1 MKNYS
6 SQINRIKDTLG
17 EIKNNIKKFQRVN
30 IIFHYI
36 IIFQSKGKT
45 LTKKSL
51 KRKYKSFIKKRNTLY
66 DENKINLEINEKD
79 FKTQKINKDI
89 LDQFNNSSISN
100 NDIIYKNQN
109 QNDNISIDND
119 DIILN
124 YKIKKIQQEINSIK
138 EQNDSLLKNLKKE
151 KEKNIFLNNSLKEND
166 IENTLLEISKYIE
179 VSNYDDIPQKLLEM
193 INYLKSLNDNN
204 EKGANKEFISNLK
217 KIYIKEN
224 NLNDKNN
231 NNINM
236 KILWRW
242 IKYLISNNNKIKNEI
257 KQNANILQNIE
268 IKNNFYKQSC
278 DEIINTY
285 GINNINKFDEFIH
298 ALISK
303 NNISRKRMI
312 QLKKMLEE
320 DCGKNK
326 NNP

>member
-1 MKNYS
+1 
-6 SQINRIKDTLG
+6 
-17 EIKNNIKKFQRVN
+17 
-30 IIFHYI
+30 
-36 IIFQSKGKT
+36 
-45 LTKKSL
+45 
-51 KRKYKSFIKKRNTLY
+51 
-66 DENKINLEINEKD
+66 
-79 FKTQKINKDI
+79 
-89 LDQFNNSSISN
+89 
-100 NDIIYKNQN
+100 
-109 QNDNISIDND
+109 
-119 DIILN
+119 
-124 YKIKKIQQEINSIK
+124 
-138 EQNDSLLKNLKKE
+138 
-151 KEKNIFLNNSLKEND
+151 
-166 IENTLLEISKYIE
+166 
-179 VSNYDDIPQKLLEM
+179 M
-193 INYLKSLNDNN
+193 INYLQLLNDNS
-204 EKGANKEFISNLK
+204 EKEANKEFVKNLK
-217 KIYIKEN
+217 EIYKKEN
-224 NLNDKNN
+224 KDNN
-231 NNINM
+231 NSNVNM

>member
-1 MKNYS
+1 
-6 SQINRIKDTLG
+6 
-17 EIKNNIKKFQRVN
+17 
-30 IIFHYI
+30 
-36 IIFQSKGKT
+36 
-45 LTKKSL
+45 
-51 KRKYKSFIKKRNTLY
+51 
-66 DENKINLEINEKD
+66 
-79 FKTQKINKDI
+79 
-89 LDQFNNSSISN
+89 
-100 NDIIYKNQN
+100 
-109 QNDNISIDND
+109 
-119 DIILN
+119 
-124 YKIKKIQQEINSIK
+124 
-138 EQNDSLLKNLKKE
+138 
-151 KEKNIFLNNSLKEND
+151 
-166 IENTLLEISKYIE
+166 
-179 VSNYDDIPQKLLEM
+179 M
-193 INYLKSLNDNN
+193 INYLQLLNNN
-204 EKGANKEFISNLK
+204 SEKEANKEFVKNLK
-217 KIYIKEN
+217 EIYKKEN
-224 NLNDKNN
+224 KDNN
-231 NNINM
+231 NSNVNM

>member
-1 MKNYS
+1 MNY
-6 SQINRIKDTLG
+6 
-17 EIKNNIKKFQRVN
+17 E
-30 IIFHYI
+30 
-36 IIFQSKGKT
+36 
-45 LTKKSL
+45 
-51 KRKYKSFIKKRNTLY
+51 
-66 DENKINLEINEKD
+66 
-79 FKTQKINKDI
+79 
-89 LDQFNNSSISN
+89 
-100 NDIIYKNQN
+100 
-109 QNDNISIDND
+109 
-119 DIILN
+119 
-124 YKIKKIQQEINSIK
+124 
-138 EQNDSLLKNLKKE
+138 
-151 KEKNIFLNNSLKEND
+151 
-166 IENTLLEISKYIE
+166 
-179 VSNYDDIPQKLLEM
+179 DIPQKLYEM
-193 INYLKSLNDNN
+193 INYLQLLNNN
-204 EKGANKEFISNLK
+204 SEKEANKEFVKNLK
-217 KIYIKEN
+217 EIYKKEN
-224 NLNDKNN
+224 KDNN
-231 NNINM
+231 NSNVNM

>member
-45 LTKKSL
+45 ITKKTF
-51 KRKYKSFIKKRNTLY
+51 KRKYKSFIKKRNTLN
-66 DENKINLEINEKD
+66 DENNIDSDINEKD
-79 FKTQKINKDI
+79 FKTQKVNKAI
-89 LDQFNNSSISN
+89 LDQFNISSISN
-100 NDIIYKNQN
+100 NDILYRNQN
-109 QNDNISIDND
+109 ENISIDND

-124 YKIKKIQQEINSIK
+124 YKIEKIQQEINEIK

-151 KEKNIFLNNSLKEND
+151 KEKNIFLNNSPDEKD
-166 IENTLLEISKYIE
+166 IENALLEISKYIE
-179 VSNYDDIPQKLLEM
+179 VSNYDEIPQKLLEM

-204 EKGANKEFISNLK
+204 EKGSNKEFISNLK

-242 IKYLISNNNKIKNEI
+242 IKCLISNNTNLKNDI
-257 KQNANILQNIE
+257 SKNANILQNIE
-268 IKNNFYKQSC
+268 RKNIFYKQSC
-278 DEIINTY
+278 EEIINSY
-285 GINNINKFDEFIH
+285 GYTNINKFDEFIH
-298 ALISK
+298 NLLNK
-303 NNISRKRMI
+303 NDINKKRME
-312 QLKKMLEE
+312 QLKKMLDD
-320 DCGKNK
+320 DCNKNK
-326 NNP
+326 K